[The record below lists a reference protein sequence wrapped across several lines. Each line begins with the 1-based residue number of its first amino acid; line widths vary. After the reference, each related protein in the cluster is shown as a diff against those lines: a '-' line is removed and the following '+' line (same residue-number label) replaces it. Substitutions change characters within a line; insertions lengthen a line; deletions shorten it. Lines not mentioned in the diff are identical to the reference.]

1 MQILV
6 LLVLTVQQKN
16 KIWSISLV
24 SFCWST
30 ASMMVTSVLPIY
42 LIENLHIGYTKIG
55 YLEGMAVFCAF
66 AAKVFAG
73 ILSDKLQKR
82 HILIVL
88 GSILSVITKP
98 MLALSATYHM
108 IFVTRFIDRF
118 AKGIRSAP
126 TDALIADLNPESLNY
141 AFGFRQAIYILGAVF
156 GAILSIL
163 IMFLIGPKY
172 QIIFY
177 ISLIPALIAVIILLL
192 FVEDPVFPKTQQISD
207 INNKQ
212 FFMDLNDLKKF
223 SAYYWAILFITF
235 FLMIARFS
243 ESFLS
248 LKVKQFGWPVCWLP
262 LIIIISDLSHSYF
275 SFVSR
280 KFATQAATERLLMIG
295 LVVLIV
301 ANITWILANNNLTI
315 VIAIILTGMHLGI
328 TQGVLRSLVAS
339 SSPNINGTAF
349 ALFYLV
355 SGCGVFIGNLIAGI
369 LAETFWLSAIF
380 IGGMTASTAALIL
393 LLGLKIYRNK
403 YYAAETSG
411 VTLE

>member
-30 ASMMVTSVLPIY
+30 ASMMATSVLPIY
-42 LIENLHIGYTKIG
+42 LTEKLNIGYAKIG

-73 ILSDKLQKR
+73 ILSDWLQKR

-98 MLALSATYHM
+98 MLALSTTYNM
-108 IFVTRFIDRF
+108 IFIARFIDRF

-126 TDALIADLNPESLNY
+126 TDALIADLNPERLNY

-156 GAILSIL
+156 GALLSIL
-163 IMFLIGPKY
+163 IMSLIGPEY

-177 ISLIPALIAVIILLL
+177 TALIPASIAVVVLLI
-192 FVEDPVFPKTQQISD
+192 FVKDPVFPKHNKFNYKQSF
-207 INNKQ
+207 INI
-212 FFMDLNDLKKF
+212 NDFKNF
-223 SAYYWAILFITF
+223 SVYYWSVLFITF

-248 LKVKQFGWPVCWLP
+248 LNVKQFGWPVHWLP

-275 SFVSR
+275 AFISR
-280 KFATQAATERLLMIG
+280 KFATQAAAERLLILGLMI
-295 LVVLIV
+295 LII
-301 ANITWILANNNLTI
+301 ANITWALADSNLTI
-315 VIAIILTGMHLGI
+315 IISIVLTGMHMGI
-328 TQGVLRSLVAS
+328 TQGVLRTLVAMS
-339 SSPNINGTAF
+339 SSNVNVNGTAF

-355 SGCGVFIGNLIAGI
+355 SGCGVFIGNSIAGV
-369 LAETFWLSAIF
+369 LAETFWLSAVF
-380 IGGMTASTAALIL
+380 IGGMIASSIALIL
-393 LLGLKIYRNK
+393 LLGLRLYRNK
-403 YYAAETSG
+403 FYGLAVE
-411 VTLE
+411 EE